1 MTRTFKE
8 DLDFLK
14 KHVPTIVLT
23 DGKEGRLAVVPGYQG
38 RVMTST
44 LNGDE
49 GTSFGW
55 VNRDLIGS
63 GQTLA
68 NFNPY
73 GGEDRFWLGPEGG
86 QFSLFHKPGGPFTL
100 DNWVVPKPID
110 TMPFQLKEQTDS
122 TAAFEAHLTVT
133 NYSGTQFRI
142 NVNRTIKML
151 TPEEDAGLLGL
162 DNIGNLKI
170 VGFESENHIVNAG
183 DSSWRKDKGLVSVWV
198 LGMFSPSNNVTIII
212 PFFQGGEGAL
222 GPVVND
228 KYFGKVPPDRLKISG
243 GVILFSGD
251 GKYRSKIGLNWERAK
266 DVLGSYD
273 EDQDVL
279 TVIQYNKPEEELP
292 YVKSMWEIMK
302 NPYEGDVINSY
313 NDGPASPGARPMGPF
328 FEIETSSPVKE
339 LKPGEELVHV
349 HRTFHIQGSEPEL
362 NRVCEKLFGINL
374 RDVAEAM

>member
-1 MTRTFKE
+1 MNKNFYWLCLAFLISGCNSNNQHKMTRTFKE

-273 EDQDVL
+273 
-279 TVIQYNKPEEELP
+279 
-292 YVKSMWEIMK
+292 
-302 NPYEGDVINSY
+302 
-313 NDGPASPGARPMGPF
+313 
-328 FEIETSSPVKE
+328 
-339 LKPGEELVHV
+339 
-349 HRTFHIQGSEPEL
+349 
-362 NRVCEKLFGINL
+362 
-374 RDVAEAM
+374 